1 MNQELIKEKL
11 LTWITEFVE
20 TPNPLLGQWA
30 PCPYARSARLNN
42 KIEIRF
48 SHAKDLLFDV
58 VNNIDLLKDKDVIIF
73 CFDHTK
79 IVPESLAI
87 IVAGMN
93 QALMKVNVVALE
105 DHPDIKESINGVDMN
120 FGLCGLLLVQ
130 NLDKLNTAS
139 RQLKEKGYYRTWS
152 LDNLD
157 DVVNWRNDEIRQN

>member
-1 MNQELIKEKL
+1 
-11 LTWITEFVE
+11 
-20 TPNPLLGQWA
+20 
-30 PCPYARSARLNN
+30 
-42 KIEIRF
+42 
-48 SHAKDLLFDV
+48 
-58 VNNIDLLKDKDVIIF
+58 
-73 CFDHTK
+73 
-79 IVPESLAI
+79 VPESLAI

-152 LDNLD
+152 LDNLN